1 MSLVSSS
8 KSEPSVI
15 GSEKCQMVEII
26 QYSCEL
32 ERSQTEGPVVR
43 CFPWSR
49 LFRICPGLPAVE
61 MTKFLNVDEG
71 GVVELP
77 ADINPPSGKPWNRV
91 VRHDSS
97 VDS

>member
-15 GSEKCQMVEII
+15 GSEKCRMVEII

-43 CFPWSR
+43 CFPLSR
-49 LFRICPGLPAVE
+49 LFRI
-61 MTKFLNVDEG
+61 
-71 GVVELP
+71 
-77 ADINPPSGKPWNRV
+77 
-91 VRHDSS
+91 
-97 VDS
+97 